1 MDDMVLDTYIKHIY
15 LALYE
20 SINLIKRILIWNKVS
35 IIKRQFRR
43 SSSSVTRKACRSI
56 LSLYQVDRY
65 L

>member
-1 MDDMVLDTYIKHIY
+1 VVLNTYIKHIY

-20 SINLIKRILIWNKVS
+20 SINLIKQILILDKVS
-35 IIKRQFRR
+35 IIKRKFRR
-43 SSSSVTRKACRSI
+43 SSGSFTRKACRSI